1 MITQDDIRL
10 IDNVTM
16 KVRKKLESVEKNEEL
31 YQEIDSL
38 TKKERH
44 TIFIITDEGNKTMG
58 EIAERLGV
66 TVSTPT
72 TTINRLIKKEYVCRH
87 TGEED
92 RRKVLVSLTEKGKRF
107 YKDML
112 NLKMKNLEIIF
123 ESLSD
128 IELDMFR
135 RLMQKLD
142 KTL

>member
-1 MITQDDIRL
+1 MVTQDDVRL
-10 IDNVTM
+10 IHDVGI
-16 KVRKKLESVEKNEEL
+16 KIRKKLESVEKNEDL
-31 YQEIDSL
+31 FQEINSL

-44 TIFIITDEGNKTMG
+44 TILIITDEGNKTMG

-87 TGEED
+87 TGKED
-92 RRKVLVSLTEKGKRF
+92 RRQVLVSLTEKGKKL

-112 NLKMKNLEIIF
+112 DLKMRNLEIIF
-123 ESLSD
+123 ENLSD

-135 RLMQKLD
+135 KLMQKLD
-142 KTL
+142 RTL